1 MGLSVQTEVAE
12 DKDQVTGGEDPGE
25 AEQKPWRQTDLGA
38 YLAPPTPLLSWVS
51 WASQMT
57 S

>member
-25 AEQKPWRQTDLGA
+25 AEQKPWTDRPGCLSS
-38 YLAPPTPLLSWVS
+38 PPTPLLSWVS

>member
-1 MGLSVQTEVAE
+1 MGLSVQAEVVK

-38 YLAPPTPLLSWVS
+38 YLAPLPRFL
-51 WASQMT
+51 AG
-57 S
+57 